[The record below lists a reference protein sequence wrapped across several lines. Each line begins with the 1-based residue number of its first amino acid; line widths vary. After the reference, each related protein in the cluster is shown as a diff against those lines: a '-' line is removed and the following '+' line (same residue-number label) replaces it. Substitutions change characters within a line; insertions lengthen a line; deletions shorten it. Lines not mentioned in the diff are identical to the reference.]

1 MNDGITIDIIEGC
14 RVYAIALLE
23 VGEQIQA
30 LFQSL
35 DRLDGLIRD
44 SQIHKA
50 VVYHLPRI
58 TQDQTHQPYSRL
70 EVTPLSGSAAVS
82 EALSAYRSWYAEGAA
97 STKSV
102 FRLPGAIALTPA
114 DPEAFDACLGEIQ
127 AIKLRISELTA
138 GIYPDSPAMRHKV
151 IHEEF
156 PRLVMLQLTRA
167 IKRCDEPL
175 YSCRFTWVRK
185 SSIKR
190 LDKRSA
196 AAEVGQLKAVLPNE
210 NSQVV
215 PWKARVAQ
223 EQRNLLALPAQTGLR
238 LRRPVKAHPMMNLIF
253 EERILTPKGEKRRQ
267 KMVDA
272 NLPIL
277 ILGSPKVKIGALKDF
292 DPDKQVSTR
301 GRTLTTDTPIT
312 PMKPIYPLR

>member
-1 MNDGITIDIIEGC
+1 M
-14 RVYAIALLE
+14 YAIALLE

-30 LFQSL
+30 LLQSM
-35 DRLDGLIRD
+35 DRLETLIRN

-50 VVYHLPRI
+50 VVYRLPRVS
-58 TQDQTHQPYSRL
+58 QDQTHQPYSHL
-70 EVTPLSGSAAVS
+70 EVTPLAGATAVG
-82 EALSAYRSWYAEGAA
+82 EALAAYRSWYAEGAA

-102 FRLPGAIALTPA
+102 FRLPGALSLTPS
-114 DPEAFDACLGEIQ
+114 DPVAFDACMEDIQ
-127 AIKLRISELTA
+127 AIKFRISELT
-138 GIYPDSPAMRHKV
+138 GSIYPDSPAMRHKV

-190 LDKRSA
+190 LDKQAA
-196 AAEVGQLKAVLPNE
+196 AAEVGQLKAILPNE
-210 NSQVV
+210 NTQIV

-223 EQRNLLALPAQTGLR
+223 EQRNLLALPSQTGLR

-253 EERILTPKGEKRRQ
+253 EERIETPKGEKRRQ

-277 ILGSPKVKIGALKDF
+277 IVGSPKAKIGALKDF
-292 DPDKQVSTR
+292 DPDKKVASR
-301 GRTLTTDTPIT
+301 GRTLTADTPIT